1 MIQDTEVS
9 PKKTLAIKFVGVSF
23 ESTNY
28 KAGQDELNESL
39 CQGYRIVAEYPTS
52 AGIVFSLSKT
62 LRNHEREINDEES
75 WRRNHWRSNHR
86 EEIIEEESLEGE
98 S

>member
-1 MIQDTEVS
+1 MVKDTEVS

-39 CQGYRIVAEYPTS
+39 CQGYRIVAEYHTT

-62 LRNHEREINDEES
+62 LRNHERDPRQKLFEDYGD
-75 WRRNHWRSNHR
+75 
-86 EEIIEEESLEGE
+86 SLSRGFQT
-98 S
+98 

>member
-1 MIQDTEVS
+1 MVKDAKVS

-39 CQGYRIVAEYPTS
+39 GQGYRIVAEYPTS
-52 AGIVFSLSKT
+52 AGVVFSLSKNV
-62 LRNHEREINDEES
+62 RNHKRDPS
-75 WRRNHWRSNHR
+75 QKL
-86 EEIIEEESLEGE
+86 LEDYGD
-98 S
+98 SMSGGFQK

>member
-1 MIQDTEVS
+1 MVQDTEVS

-28 KAGQDELNESL
+28 KTGQDELNESL

-52 AGIVFSLSKT
+52 AGVVFSLSKA
-62 LRNHEREINDEES
+62 LRNHERDP
-75 WRRNHWRSNHR
+75 RQKL
-86 EEIIEEESLEGE
+86 LEDYGD
-98 S
+98 SMSGGFQK

>member
-1 MIQDTEVS
+1 MVKDTEVS

-28 KAGQDELNESL
+28 RAGQDELNESL

-62 LRNHEREINDEES
+62 LRNHERDS
-75 WRRNHWRSNHR
+75 RQKL
-86 EEIIEEESLEGE
+86 LEDYGD
-98 S
+98 SMSGGFQK